1 MSRKRKTY
9 SADFKAK
16 LVLELLE
23 GDKTV
28 NEIASKYEVLP
39 KSLQDWKKQ
48 FLSNASLAFDKSAV
62 VKEYKDQIGE
72 LEKQSD
78 SLAKKVG
85 TLTIERDWLE
95 GKLESLDLSTRKKM
109 VDNEGVQAKTLN
121 PSLNRQLELLH
132 VSKTAHYYE
141 KVLSFSSDKDIKL
154 LNTIDKIHTK
164 HPYYGVRRV
173 VKLLKRVG
181 FDVGRKLT
189 RKAFA
194 YMGIKALYPKP
205 KTTIANKEHKKYP
218 YLLNE
223 FKNDNNQVM
232 EW

>member
-85 TLTIERDWLE
+85 TLTIERDWLR
-95 GKLESLDLSTRKKM
+95 ES
-109 VDNEGVQAKTLN
+109 
-121 PSLNRQLELLH
+121 
-132 VSKTAHYYE
+132 
-141 KVLSFSSDKDIKL
+141 
-154 LNTIDKIHTK
+154 
-164 HPYYGVRRV
+164 
-173 VKLLKRVG
+173 
-181 FDVGRKLT
+181 
-189 RKAFA
+189 
-194 YMGIKALYPKP
+194 
-205 KTTIANKEHKKYP
+205 
-218 YLLNE
+218 
-223 FKNDNNQVM
+223 
-232 EW
+232 